1 MSSTFTNTLSKDG
14 AGTLTLNNSSNDLVA
29 VEVCDMTGKIVMHSN
44 YLYNNGIIH
53 IATKALST
61 GTFMVKL
68 TSNGE
73 SYVQKVV
80 VIK

>member
-1 MSSTFTNTLSKDG
+1 VQ
-14 AGTLTLNNSSNDLVA
+14 LNNSSNDLVA